1 LNPRKINYFYPMLR
15 KKTLLVLLLLVMV
28 SSTSVRSVAYNPDFY
43 TPLLIDKFKIAH
55 SENTYELPAFDLLQT
70 ALSGYELL
78 KKEQSINRPEVIT
91 IIDFSLPSNRERLW
105 VLDLVEAKVLYHCLV
120 SHGRNSG
127 EIMAEKFSNNPGS
140 YASSPGFYTTGETYF
155 GKHGFSLKLNGIEYG
170 INDKARERAIVLHG
184 ADYVSPEFIEK
195 NGRLGRSLGCPAVP
209 EELSSEIIETIKD
222 GTCLFV
228 YTSTDSYLA
237 KSPVINRIASFKK
250 G

>member
-1 LNPRKINYFYPMLR
+1 MRIKKIVLVFSLLFLN
-15 KKTLLVLLLLVMV
+15 
-28 SSTSVRSVAYNPDFY
+28 SVAGDWSGASNRENHL
-43 TPLLIDKFKIAH
+43 PLLIEKFKLTNT
-55 SENTYELPAFDLLQT
+55 ENSSELPAIDILQT
-70 ALSGYELL
+70 ALFGYELL
-78 KKEQSINRPEVIT
+78 NEERTINRPEVIT

-105 VLDLVEAKVLYHCLV
+105 VLDLVEAKVLYHCFV

-127 EIMAEKFSNNPGS
+127 EIMAENFSNKPGS
-140 YASSPGFYTTGETYF
+140 YASSPGFFTTGETYF
-155 GKHGFSLKLNGIEYG
+155 GKHGFSLRLNGIETG
-170 INDKARERAIVLHG
+170 INDKARERAIVIHG

-209 EELSSEIIETIKD
+209 EELSREIIETIKD

-228 YTSTDSYLA
+228 YAAKKSYLS

>member
-1 LNPRKINYFYPMLR
+1 MRIKKIVLVFSLLFLN
-15 KKTLLVLLLLVMV
+15 
-28 SSTSVRSVAYNPDFY
+28 SVAGDWSGASNRENHL
-43 TPLLIDKFKIAH
+43 PLLIEKFKLTNT
-55 SENTYELPAFDLLQT
+55 ENSSELPAVNILQT

-78 KKEQSINRPEVIT
+78 NEERTINRPEVIT

-105 VLDLVEAKVLYHCLV
+105 VLDLVEAKVLYHCFV

-127 EIMAEKFSNNPGS
+127 EIMAENFSNKPGS
-140 YASSPGFYTTGETYF
+140 YASSPGFFTTGETYF
-155 GKHGFSLKLNGIEYG
+155 GKHGFSLRLNGIETG
-170 INDKARERAIVLHG
+170 INDKARERAIVIHG

-209 EELSSEIIETIKD
+209 EKLSREIIETIKD

-228 YTSTDSYLA
+228 YAPTESYLS
-237 KSPVINRIASFKK
+237 KSPVISRISTFKK

>member
-1 LNPRKINYFYPMLR
+1 MLR
-15 KKTLLVLLLLVMV
+15 KKTLLVLLLLVIV
-28 SSTSVRSVAYNPDFY
+28 SSSNIWSVAYNFEINP
-43 TPLLIDKFKIAH
+43 PLLIDKFKIAH
-55 SENTYELPAFDLLQT
+55 SENTFELPTLDLLQT

-78 KKEQSINRPEVIT
+78 KNEHTIKRPEVIT

-127 EIMAEKFSNNPGS
+127 EIMAEKFSNIPGS

-155 GKHGFSLKLNGIEYG
+155 GKHGFSLKLNGIENG

-228 YTSTDSYLA
+228 YTSTDSYL
-237 KSPVINRIASFKK
+237 SNSSVISRIASFKK